1 MIPSN
6 LRTLFWDVDL
16 DSFNPA
22 IYPDYTIFRVLEYGD
37 QDAVAW
43 LRKAFSPDQIRGVL
57 RTERRLSQKAATF
70 WALVYGIPAH
80 EAEALKESQ

>member
-6 LRTLFWDVDL
+6 LRTLFWDADL

-22 IYPDYTIFRVLEYGD
+22 VYPEYTIFRVLEFGD
-37 QDAVAW
+37 EDAVAW
-43 LRKAFSPDQIRGVL
+43 LRKEFSTNQICSVL
-57 RTERRLSQKAATF
+57 RAERRLSQKAATF

-80 EAEALKESQ
+80 EAAALKESH

>member
-22 IYPDYTIFRVLEYGD
+22 VHPEYTIFRVLEFGD
-37 QDAVAW
+37 EDAVAW
-43 LRKAFSPDQIRGVL
+43 VRKEFSIDQICGVL

-70 WALVYGIPAH
+70 WALVYGIPAR
-80 EAEALKESQ
+80 EAAALKEIR

>member
-6 LRTLFWDVDL
+6 LRALFWDVDL

-22 IYPDYTIFRVLEYGD
+22 VYPEYTILRVLEYGD
-37 QDAVAW
+37 EDAVAW
-43 LRKAFSPDQIRGVL
+43 LRKAFSPEQICGVL

-70 WALVYGIPAH
+70 WALVYGIPAD
-80 EAEALKESQ
+80 EAAALKEGH